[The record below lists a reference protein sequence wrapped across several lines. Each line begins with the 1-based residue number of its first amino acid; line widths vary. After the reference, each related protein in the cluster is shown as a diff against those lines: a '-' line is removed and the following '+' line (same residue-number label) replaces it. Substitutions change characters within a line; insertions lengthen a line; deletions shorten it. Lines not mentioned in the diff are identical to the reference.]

1 MAGIK
6 VGLPEWEVSQ
16 LKRWFRNL
24 AYKKI
29 EASGKRQ
36 MLWEAVGYVT
46 EVGTKLRIIFIVA
59 FLCLFLGQL
68 GWTSESEKLIS
79 MCKEAQDFNANLVD
93 SIDWL
98 NQEGTFESY
107 SKLDVVN
114 YKALDVPIFDTQ
126 LDSKSEMD
134 LGNFNG
140 IKLNFKKSITEVML
154 IPYENEH
161 YLVIADLI
169 SSVSE
174 EEGIKYQE
182 FVKNRTF
189 KDQLNIYLS
198 ELQYVEGCK
207 SSSSDVWTKLYVEE
221 ILKTVLLNTID
232 KKEIQVFKG
241 GIIYRHD
248 GALGFISLTP
258 DKKFILKAYTYYK

>member
-1 MAGIK
+1 
-6 VGLPEWEVSQ
+6 
-16 LKRWFRNL
+16 
-24 AYKKI
+24 
-29 EASGKRQ
+29 
-36 MLWEAVGYVT
+36 MLWEAVGYVA
-46 EVGTKLRIIFIVA
+46 EAGTKLRIIFIVA
-59 FLCLFLGQL
+59 FLCLLWGQL
-68 GWTSESEKLIS
+68 GCSSESAKLIS
-79 MCKEAQDFNANLVD
+79 MCKEAQNFNANLVD
-93 SIDWL
+93 SVDWL

-107 SKLDVVN
+107 SKLDAVN
-114 YKALDVPIFDTQ
+114 YKALDIPVFDTQ

-140 IKLNFKKSITEVML
+140 VKFNFKKSITEIML

-161 YLVIADLI
+161 YLTISDLI
-169 SSVSE
+169 SNVSE
-174 EEGIKYQE
+174 EEGIKYRK
-182 FVKNRTF
+182 FVENRTF

-207 SSSSDVWTKLYVEE
+207 SSLSDVWSKLYVEE